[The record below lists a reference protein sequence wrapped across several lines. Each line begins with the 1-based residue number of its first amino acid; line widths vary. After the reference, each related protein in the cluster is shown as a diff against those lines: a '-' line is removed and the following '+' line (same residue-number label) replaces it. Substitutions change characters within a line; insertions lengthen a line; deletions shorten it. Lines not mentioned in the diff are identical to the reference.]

1 MNLPSTSRPSGE
13 WGIKLKTKINTT
25 IKVIIFAAIITAAA
39 IGLFLFLSIAF
50 DQKFFNWLYKRFFID
65 MGYATFL
72 NGGKWHVYDLKWD
85 TLKEFIYTGGA
96 VMSTA
101 WAASIVI
108 TFVLVRR
115 STQRQTAQELEQLM
129 RRYFVKEDKKIFP
142 SQYENMAD
150 YTVLLK
156 EQFQNSEERLR
167 AESVRKNELVA
178 YLAHDLKT
186 PLTSVIGYISLLKEA
201 PDMPVEQRA
210 KYTGIALEKALR
222 LESLINEFFDIT
234 RYNLQQIVL
243 EEETFDLGFL
253 LTQMADEFYPVLEQ
267 RGKSISI
274 HADEDL
280 PVTADSAKLARVFN
294 NILKNAVAYSHD
306 NTEIEIYAEKRENTI
321 HVSIS
326 NFGKTIPKQKLDMIF
341 EKFYRLDDARSTNTG
356 GAGLGLAI
364 AKEIVVA
371 HGGTISVTSEKQIT
385 TFTVELPAQN
395 AS

>member
-1 MNLPSTSRPSGE
+1 MNLPSTSKPSGE

-85 TLKEFIYTGGA
+85 TLKKFIYTGGA
-96 VMSTA
+96 VMAIA

-129 RRYFVKEDKKIFP
+129 RRYFVKENKKIFP
-142 SQYENMAD
+142 NQYENMAD

-201 PDMPVEQRA
+201 SDMPVEQRA

-222 LESLINEFFDIT
+222 LESLFNEFFDIT
-234 RYNLQQIVL
+234 RYNLQEIVL

-253 LTQMADEFYPVLEQ
+253 LMQMADEFYPVLEQ
-267 RGKSISI
+267 HGKSISI

-294 NILKNAVAYSHD
+294 NILKNAVSYSYD
-306 NTEIEIYAEKRENTI
+306 NTEIEIYAEKQENTI

-341 EKFYRLDDARSTNTG
+341 EKFYRLDEARSTNTG
-356 GAGLGLAI
+356 GVGLGLAI

-371 HGGTISVTSEKQIT
+371 HGGTISVTSANQVT
-385 TFTVELPAQN
+385 TFTIELPAQS

>member
-1 MNLPSTSRPSGE
+1 M
-13 WGIKLKTKINTT
+13 KTKINTT
-25 IKVIIFAAIITAAA
+25 VKVIIFAAIITAAA

-85 TLKEFIYTGGA
+85 TLKKFIYTGGA
-96 VMSTA
+96 VMAIA

-253 LTQMADEFYPVLEQ
+253 LMQMADEFYPVLEQ
-267 RGKSISI
+267 HGKTISI

-280 PVTADSAKLARVFN
+280 PVAADSAKLARVFN
-294 NILKNAVAYSHD
+294 NILKNAVAYSYD

>member
-1 MNLPSTSRPSGE
+1 M
-13 WGIKLKTKINTT
+13 KTKINTT

-186 PLTSVIGYISLLKEA
+186 PLTSVIGYLSLLKEA

-234 RYNLQQIVL
+234 RYNLQEIVL

-253 LTQMADEFYPVLEQ
+253 LMQMADEFYPVLEQ
-267 RGKSISI
+267 HGKSISI
-274 HADEDL
+274 HADEDM

-294 NILKNAVAYSHD
+294 NILKNAVAYSYD

-326 NFGKTIPKQKLDMIF
+326 NFGKTIPKQKLDRIF

-364 AKEIVVA
+364 AKEIVVS
-371 HGGTISVTSEKQIT
+371 HGGTISVNSANQVT

>member
-1 MNLPSTSRPSGE
+1 M
-13 WGIKLKTKINTT
+13 KTKINTT

-85 TLKEFIYTGGA
+85 TLKKFIYTGGA
-96 VMSTA
+96 VMAIA

-129 RRYFVKEDKKIFP
+129 RRYFVKENKKIFP
-142 SQYENMAD
+142 NQYENMAD

-201 PDMPVEQRA
+201 SDMPVEQRA

-222 LESLINEFFDIT
+222 LESLFNEFFDIT
-234 RYNLQQIVL
+234 RYNLQEIVL

-253 LTQMADEFYPVLEQ
+253 LMQFYPVLEQ
-267 RGKSISI
+267 HGKSISI

-294 NILKNAVAYSHD
+294 NILKNAVSYSYD
-306 NTEIEIYAEKRENTI
+306 NTEIEIYAEKQENTI

-385 TFTVELPAQN
+385 TFTVELPTQN

>member
-1 MNLPSTSRPSGE
+1 MSPPSISKPSGE

-25 IKVIIFAAIITAAA
+25 IKVIIFAAIITAVA

-85 TLKEFIYTGGA
+85 TLKEFLYTGGA
-96 VMSTA
+96 VMVIA
-101 WAASIVI
+101 WAASIVV

-142 SQYENMAD
+142 KQYENIAD

-210 KYTGIALEKALR
+210 KYTNIALEKAFR

-234 RYNLQQIVL
+234 RYNLQEIVL

-253 LTQMADEFYPVLEQ
+253 LMQMADEFYPVLEQ
-267 RGKSISI
+267 HGKSISI

-280 PVTADSAKLARVFN
+280 PIAADSAKLARVFN
-294 NILKNAVAYSHD
+294 NILKNAVAYSYD

-385 TFTVELPAQN
+385 TFTVELPTQN

>member
-1 MNLPSTSRPSGE
+1 M
-13 WGIKLKTKINTT
+13 KTKINTT

-85 TLKEFIYTGGA
+85 TLKKFIYTGGA
-96 VMSTA
+96 VMAIA

-234 RYNLQQIVL
+234 RYNLQEIVL
-243 EEETFDLGFL
+243 EEETFDLVFL
-253 LTQMADEFYPVLEQ
+253 LMQMADEFYPVLEQ
-267 RGKSISI
+267 HGKSISI

-280 PVTADSAKLARVFN
+280 PIAADSAKLARVFN
-294 NILKNAVAYSHD
+294 NILKNAVAYSYD

-385 TFTVELPAQN
+385 TFTVELPDQN

>member
-1 MNLPSTSRPSGE
+1 MSPPSISKPSGE

-25 IKVIIFAAIITAAA
+25 IKVIIFAAIITAVA

-85 TLKEFIYTGGA
+85 TLKEFLYTGGA
-96 VMSTA
+96 VMVIA

-142 SQYENMAD
+142 KQYENMAD

-210 KYTGIALEKALR
+210 KYTNIALEKAFR

-234 RYNLQQIVL
+234 RYNLQEIVL

-253 LTQMADEFYPVLEQ
+253 LMQMADEFYPVLEQ
-267 RGKSISI
+267 HGKSISI

-280 PVTADSAKLARVFN
+280 PVAADSAKLARVFN
-294 NILKNAVAYSHD
+294 NILKNAVAYSYD

-371 HGGTISVTSEKQIT
+371 HGGTISVTSANQVT
-385 TFTVELPAQN
+385 TFTVELPAQS

>member
-1 MNLPSTSRPSGE
+1 M
-13 WGIKLKTKINTT
+13 KTKINTT
-25 IKVIIFAAIITAAA
+25 IKVIIFAAIITAVA

-85 TLKEFIYTGGA
+85 TLKEFLYTGGA
-96 VMSTA
+96 VMVIA

-129 RRYFVKEDKKIFP
+129 RRYFAKEDKKIFP
-142 SQYENMAD
+142 NQYENMAD

-210 KYTGIALEKALR
+210 KYTNIALEKAFR

-234 RYNLQQIVL
+234 RYNLQEIVL

-253 LTQMADEFYPVLEQ
+253 LMQMADEFYPVLEQ
-267 RGKSISI
+267 HGKSISI

-280 PVTADSAKLARVFN
+280 PIAADSAKLARVFN
-294 NILKNAVAYSHD
+294 NILKNAVAYSYD

-385 TFTVELPAQN
+385 TFTVELPSQN

>member
-1 MNLPSTSRPSGE
+1 M
-13 WGIKLKTKINTT
+13 KTKINTT

-85 TLKEFIYTGGA
+85 TLKKFIYTGGA
-96 VMSTA
+96 VMAIA

-129 RRYFVKEDKKIFP
+129 RRYFVKENKKIFP
-142 SQYENMAD
+142 NQYENIAD

-210 KYTGIALEKALR
+210 KYTNIALEKAFR

-234 RYNLQQIVL
+234 RYNLQEIVL

-253 LTQMADEFYPVLEQ
+253 LMQMADEFYPVLEQ
-267 RGKSISI
+267 HGKSISI

-280 PVTADSAKLARVFN
+280 PIAADSAKLARVFN
-294 NILKNAVAYSHD
+294 NILKNAVAYSYD

-385 TFTVELPAQN
+385 TFTVELPTQN

>member
-1 MNLPSTSRPSGE
+1 MNPPSTSRLSGE

-25 IKVIIFAAIITAAA
+25 VKVIIFAAIITAAA

-85 TLKEFIYTGGA
+85 TLKKFIYTGGA
-96 VMSTA
+96 VMAIA

-253 LTQMADEFYPVLEQ
+253 LMQMADEFYPVLEQ
-267 RGKSISI
+267 HGKSISI

-280 PVTADSAKLARVFN
+280 PVAADSAKLARVFN
-294 NILKNAVAYSHD
+294 NILKNAVAYSYD

>member
-1 MNLPSTSRPSGE
+1 M
-13 WGIKLKTKINTT
+13 KTKINTT
-25 IKVIIFAAIITAAA
+25 IKVIIFAAIITAVA

-85 TLKEFIYTGGA
+85 TLKEFLYTGGA
-96 VMSTA
+96 VMVIA

-142 SQYENMAD
+142 KQYENMAD

-210 KYTGIALEKALR
+210 KYTNIALEKAFR

-234 RYNLQQIVL
+234 RYNLQEIVL

-253 LTQMADEFYPVLEQ
+253 LMQMADEFYPVLEQ
-267 RGKSISI
+267 HGKSISI

-280 PVTADSAKLARVFN
+280 PVAADSAKLARVFN
-294 NILKNAVAYSHD
+294 NILKNAVAYSYD

-371 HGGTISVTSEKQIT
+371 HGGTISVTSANQVT
-385 TFTVELPAQN
+385 TFTVELPAQS

>member
-85 TLKEFIYTGGA
+85 TLKKFIYTGGA
-96 VMSTA
+96 VMAIA
-101 WAASIVI
+101 WVASIVI

-129 RRYFVKEDKKIFP
+129 RRYFAKEDKKIFP
-142 SQYENMAD
+142 NQYENMAD

-210 KYTGIALEKALR
+210 KYTAIALEKALR

-253 LTQMADEFYPVLEQ
+253 LMQMADEFYPVLEQ
-267 RGKSISI
+267 HGKSISI

-294 NILKNAVAYSHD
+294 NILKNAVAYSYD

-385 TFTVELPAQN
+385 TFTVELPSQN

>member
-1 MNLPSTSRPSGE
+1 M
-13 WGIKLKTKINTT
+13 KTKINTT

-85 TLKEFIYTGGA
+85 TLKKFIYTGGA
-96 VMSTA
+96 VMAIA

-186 PLTSVIGYISLLKEA
+186 PLTSVIGYISLLQEA

-253 LTQMADEFYPVLEQ
+253 LMQMADEFYPVLEQ
-267 RGKSISI
+267 HGKSISI

-280 PVTADSAKLARVFN
+280 PVAADSAKLARVFN
-294 NILKNAVAYSHD
+294 NILKNAVAYSYD

-321 HVSIS
+321 RVSIS

-364 AKEIVVA
+364 AKEIIVA

>member
-1 MNLPSTSRPSGE
+1 M
-13 WGIKLKTKINTT
+13 KTKINTT

-85 TLKEFIYTGGA
+85 TLKKFIYTGGA
-96 VMSTA
+96 VMAIA

-129 RRYFVKEDKKIFP
+129 RRYFVKENKKIFP
-142 SQYENMAD
+142 NQYENMAD

-210 KYTGIALEKALR
+210 KYTNIALEKAFR

-234 RYNLQQIVL
+234 RYNLQEIVL

-253 LTQMADEFYPVLEQ
+253 LMQMADEFYPVLEQ
-267 RGKSISI
+267 HGKSISI

-280 PVTADSAKLARVFN
+280 PIAADSAKLARVFN
-294 NILKNAVAYSHD
+294 NILKNAVAYSYD

-385 TFTVELPAQN
+385 TFTVELPTQN

>member
-1 MNLPSTSRPSGE
+1 M
-13 WGIKLKTKINTT
+13 KTKINTT

-85 TLKEFIYTGGA
+85 TLKKFIYTGGA
-96 VMSTA
+96 VMAIA

-108 TFVLVRR
+108 AFVLVRR

-142 SQYENMAD
+142 KQYENIAD

-210 KYTGIALEKALR
+210 KYTNIALEKAFR

-234 RYNLQQIVL
+234 RYNLQEIVL

-253 LTQMADEFYPVLEQ
+253 LMQMADEFYPVLEQ
-267 RGKSISI
+267 HGKSISI

-280 PVTADSAKLARVFN
+280 PIAADSAKLARVFN
-294 NILKNAVAYSHD
+294 NILKNAVAYSYD

-326 NFGKTIPKQKLDMIF
+326 NFGKTIPKQKLNMIF

-385 TFTVELPAQN
+385 TFTVELPTQN

>member
-1 MNLPSTSRPSGE
+1 MR
-13 WGIKLKTKINTT
+13 TKINTT
-25 IKVIIFAAIITAAA
+25 VKVIIFAAIITAAA

-85 TLKEFIYTGGA
+85 TLKKFIYTGGA
-96 VMSTA
+96 VMAIA

-142 SQYENMAD
+142 KQYENMAD

-210 KYTGIALEKALR
+210 KYTNIALEKAFR

-253 LTQMADEFYPVLEQ
+253 LMQMADEFYPVLEQ
-267 RGKSISI
+267 HGKSISI

-280 PVTADSAKLARVFN
+280 PIAADSAKLARVFN
-294 NILKNAVAYSHD
+294 NILKNAVAYSYD

-385 TFTVELPAQN
+385 TFTVELPSQN